1 MVWLFYRYT
10 TRELYGVKHRDVEIA
25 CATTRIARRDLEQEG
40 WHWFM
45 DDPFAL
51 EADIEA
57 ARQADIKKWLGMEGA
72 D

>member
-10 TRELYGVKHRDVEIA
+10 TKELYGVKHRDVEIA
-25 CATTRIARRDLEQEG
+25 CATTRIARRDLEEDG
-40 WHWFM
+40 WRWFM

-51 EADIEA
+51 EQDIERS
-57 ARQADIKKWLGMEGA
+57 RQDQITRWLNQEGS